1 MKLAL
6 IQTKQNEL
14 YNFPGIRKFEKNEAL
29 RLRNEY
35 MDEVLRLTEEAAKKG
50 ADLIV
55 TTEAVNFSGHF
66 SKVKAKYSD
75 LYREMEK
82 IENAVQNDRQKD
94 VPAEKSDADIPQ
106 DEESRFAAIA
116 ANYHVMILAGLVRKE
131 NGKLYNSTVFWGRD
145 GKVIDV
151 YHKIHLAGDEPEVFV
166 AGDRLHTVDTEFGRI
181 GMAICWDMQFPEMAR
196 NLARKGCDLIV
207 CPTWGWEW
215 IYGPA
220 RAYENGIFVAAAMA
234 VPYWMPIEDLRRP
247 SMVVSPDGRILE
259 VGPTDREAIVYCE
272 IGNIHCKE
280 SREFRTATPLNI

>member
-75 LYREMEK
+75 LYREMEE

-94 VPAEKSDADIPQ
+94 VPAEKSDNDSCRTC
-106 DEESRFAAIA
+106 E
-116 ANYHVMILAGLVRKE
+116 K
-131 NGKLYNSTVFWGRD
+131 GKWKAL
-145 GKVIDV
+145 
-151 YHKIHLAGDEPEVFV
+151 
-166 AGDRLHTVDTEFGRI
+166 
-181 GMAICWDMQFPEMAR
+181 Q
-196 NLARKGCDLIV
+196 
-207 CPTWGWEW
+207 
-215 IYGPA
+215 
-220 RAYENGIFVAAAMA
+220 
-234 VPYWMPIEDLRRP
+234 
-247 SMVVSPDGRILE
+247 
-259 VGPTDREAIVYCE
+259 
-272 IGNIHCKE
+272 
-280 SREFRTATPLNI
+280 